1 MNKSTRQLWSEY
13 TARSREERIE
23 GWREFQDALIR
34 ARQDRDY
41 DTTMQGRLDM
51 NTR

>member
-1 MNKSTRQLWSEY
+1 MDKNTRQLWSEY
-13 TARSREERIE
+13 TARSREEQIK

-41 DTTMQGRLDM
+41 DTTMQGRPDM
-51 NTR
+51 NAR